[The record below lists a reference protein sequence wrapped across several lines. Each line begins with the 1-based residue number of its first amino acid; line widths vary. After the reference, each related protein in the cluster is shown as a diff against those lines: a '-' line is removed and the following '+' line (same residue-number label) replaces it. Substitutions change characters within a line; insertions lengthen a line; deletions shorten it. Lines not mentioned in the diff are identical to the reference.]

1 MRICSKCVLPQTFP
15 GISFNNEGICNYC
28 QAFKDKNKN
37 IFDEKKKYEQRFL
50 DLLAKIHTSRLTPY
64 TYDILMSYSGGK
76 DSTYTLILLKKKY
89 GLNILTI
96 TFDNGFLSET
106 AQLNIKRIT
115 ERLNIDHILFKPR
128 WDLLKKIFSFA
139 SQKEIYPKKTLE
151 RASTICTSCM
161 GIVKSLCLKMAIEF
175 NIPMIGYGW
184 SPGQAPLQSSI
195 MKTNPSLVKISQQ
208 VIFGPLKK
216 VVGDEISFYFLQER
230 HYLDPEKFPYNIH
243 PLAWEHYDEEIIKDE
258 ITKYG
263 WIEPED
269 TDSNSTNCLLNA
281 FANEVH
287 LQRYGYHPYAWEIAN
302 MIRQGVMSREEGYQ
316 KIYQNQPKKLVKFA
330 EEKLFDLKTV
340 KNGTL

>member
-1 MRICSKCVLPQTFP
+1 MNIRICSKCVLPETFP
-15 GISFNNEGICNYC
+15 GISFNTEGICNYC
-28 QAFKDKNKN
+28 EAFKDKHKN
-37 IFDEKKKYEQRFL
+37 LFDEKKRYKQRFL
-50 DLLAKIHTSRLTPY
+50 ELLSQIQTSYRIPY
-64 TYDILMSYSGGK
+64 NYDILMSYSGGK

-89 GLNILTI
+89 GLNILSF

-115 ERLNIDHILFKPR
+115 EGLSIDHILFKPR
-128 WDLLKKIFSFA
+128 WDLLRNIFLLA

-161 GIVKSLCLKMAIEF
+161 GIVKSMCLKIAIEF
-175 NIPMIGYGW
+175 NISMIGYGW

-208 VIFGPLKK
+208 AILNPLRE
-216 VVGDEISFYFLQER
+216 VAGDEISIYFLQER
-230 HYLDPEKFPYNIH
+230 HYLNPEKFPYNIH
-243 PLAWEHYDEEIIKDE
+243 PLAWEDYDEEIIKDE
-258 ITKYG
+258 IKKYG

-287 LQRYGYHPYAWEIAN
+287 LQRYGFHPYAWEISN

-316 KIYQNQPKKLVKFA
+316 KIYQEQPKKLVKFA
-330 EEKLFDLKTV
+330 EEKLLI
-340 KNGTL
+340 